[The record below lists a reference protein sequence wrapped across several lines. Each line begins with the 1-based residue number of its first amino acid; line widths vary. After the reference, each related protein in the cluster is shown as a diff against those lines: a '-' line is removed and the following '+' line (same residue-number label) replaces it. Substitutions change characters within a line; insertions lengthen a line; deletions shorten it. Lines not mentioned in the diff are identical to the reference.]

1 MLKTTPSLAKQRW
14 GFVFFKV
21 ALFLCASIIA
31 LTGCAP
37 QQVKE
42 VSVVESASDSNVVA
56 ADLAVTAVEKLCSFS
71 PQEYETNTVALKIK
85 PYSHPQLYQQVKDD
99 QKLLV
104 ATISQPE
111 LRQWKQAGGTTTV
124 KVKVT
129 EEDHPKDTDTSWAR
143 KVVCEQTKAGVT
155 HTLGVVY
162 LVVVTKEDQQWGL
175 SELKLL
181 SSTNLE

>member
-21 ALFLCASIIA
+21 VLFLCASIIA

-71 PQEYETNTVALKIK
+71 PKEYETNTVALKIK

-124 KVKVT
+124 TVKVT
-129 EEDHPKDTDTSWAR
+129 EEDHPTNRIRPSENSSKGFQTASRFPMPYAR
-143 KVVCEQTKAGVT
+143 YGFPDLF
-155 HTLGVVY
+155 H
-162 LVVVTKEDQQWGL
+162 
-175 SELKLL
+175 
-181 SSTNLE
+181 